1 VVRIDEGKNAGGQN
15 QLPAMPRLRSHTAS
29 ARPGAAQWKETGF
42 AEVDDLISGSLHHV
56 SLVDCRDFIAYRS
69 RSIKETTSVTTQ
81 TSQSLTAGVGD
92 VVLRAEN
99 RENLPNVF
107 GASDIWGRTRS
118 TGFTTIQYGGMDA
131 TGKVVLIRS
140 GVTTQSDAS
149 GRLYGRA
156 SELQNCLQH

>member
-1 VVRIDEGKNAGGQN
+1 VSRWWIVGILL
-15 QLPAMPRLRSHTAS
+15 LPACA
-29 ARPGAAQWKETGF
+29 
-42 AEVDDLISGSLHHV
+42 
-56 SLVDCRDFIAYRS
+56 
-69 RSIKETTSVTTQ
+69 SIKETTSVTTQ
-81 TSQSLTAGVGD
+81 ISQSLTAGVGD

-131 TGKVVLIRS
+131 TGKIVLIRS

-149 GRLYGRA
+149 TVNAGTFSTSAQQPNIPALG
-156 SELQNCLQH
+156 